1 VNFKFNKDR
10 ITRNL
15 INFNPNPEDLN
26 DFCYVELIDTIG
38 YDTGVKLQEYYEF
51 FNVSLPV
58 TRDMSKMKSIADKI
72 RYQYRSNGDIS
83 NPGDCIMAYMFV
95 FDYNDKKSLKDILV
109 LAKEIKFQEKIRLN
123 NQTHSVQINQK
134 SKSPLETIK
143 IFVANKCP
151 FLVESDAPIQN
162 KDKEIIY
169 PIYKFDDTAEFYL
182 NEILTIFDNH
192 KEEAMENLFFVNARY
207 NIGIDRVFAYMAKE
221 VMQKEDLWKIPKYE
235 ENKNGK
241 KDSNNLMDDVNQVS
255 CFEMIFLCRCSKK
268 NSDESSANEKDLNV
282 TQSEENNVPILN
294 ETEDSNETAR
304 PDHVDNNTNKE
315 QKNDQVNNDVE
326 QDKKGVEE
334 EKKSG
339 GCIIM

>member
-1 VNFKFNKDR
+1 MNFIFIKDR

-26 DFCYVELIDTIG
+26 DFCYIELIDTIG

-58 TRDMSKMKSIADKI
+58 TRDISKMKSVADKI
-72 RYQYRSNGDIS
+72 KYQYKSNGEIC

-95 FDYNDKKSLKDILV
+95 FDYNDKKSLKDLLV
-109 LAKEIKFQEKIRLN
+109 LAKDIKFQEKIRLT
-123 NQTHSVQINQK
+123 NQTQSIEKNHE

-151 FLVESDAPIQN
+151 FLVEDDTPIQN
-162 KDKEIIY
+162 EDKEIIY
-169 PIYKFDDTAEFYL
+169 PIYKFDETAEYYL
-182 NEILTIFDNH
+182 NEVLPIFDNH

-207 NIGIDRVFAYMAKE
+207 NIGIEKAFGYMAKE

-235 ENKNGK
+235 ENKNDK
-241 KDSNNLMDDVNQVS
+241 KNSNNLIDDVNQVS

-268 NSDESSANEKDLNV
+268 NSDDPMANENDINV
-282 TQSEENNVPILN
+282 TESEENHVPILN
-294 ETEDSNETAR
+294 ESEESNETAR
-304 PDHVDNNTNKE
+304 PDHAYNTNKE
-315 QKNDQVNNDVE
+315 LNNEEVNNVVKEENKEVE
-326 QDKKGVEE
+326 EDKKGA
-334 EKKSG
+334 
-339 GCIIM
+339 GCILM